1 MIKSERRAAGG
12 WQFPPIRVQRSE
24 ITSSGRKL
32 HPGISLRVGPFH
44 LFQPSPFDTSAA
56 HYATRHPRLVRS
68 RFRAQKYVHRQV
80 KSALANLF
88 VILSPI
94 SFFLLRF
101 SPFFFFFFFG
111 VINRLYSLFVRYRWN
126 WKSGKGDF
134 WWKKGEKK
142 YRGKFN
148 TPPVRLKTFFF
159 SFFCDRA
166 IIGLKVHSISIFRGV
181 NTWIPS
187 KKELDRHLWQPAP
200 YT

>member
-68 RFRAQKYVHRQV
+68 RFRAQKYVHRPV

-101 SPFFFFFFFG
+101 SPFFFFFLELLIVYIRCSFDIG
-111 VINRLYSLFVRYRWN
+111 EIENRGRGI
-126 WKSGKGDF
+126 SGG
-134 WWKKGEKK
+134 
-142 YRGKFN
+142 
-148 TPPVRLKTFFF
+148 
-159 SFFCDRA
+159 
-166 IIGLKVHSISIFRGV
+166 
-181 NTWIPS
+181 
-187 KKELDRHLWQPAP
+187 KKEKRNIEGSLTHHL
-200 YT
+200 YG

>member
-80 KSALANLF
+80 KIRSRESF
-88 VILSPI
+88 RYFI
-94 SFFLLRF
+94 SNFFLSFALL
-101 SPFFFFFFFG
+101 PFLLFFLELLIVYIRCSFDIG
-111 VINRLYSLFVRYRWN
+111 EIENRGRGI
-126 WKSGKGDF
+126 SGG
-134 WWKKGEKK
+134 
-142 YRGKFN
+142 
-148 TPPVRLKTFFF
+148 
-159 SFFCDRA
+159 
-166 IIGLKVHSISIFRGV
+166 
-181 NTWIPS
+181 
-187 KKELDRHLWQPAP
+187 KKEKRNIEGSLTHHL
-200 YT
+200 YG